1 MSQNQVPRPM
11 TDRSAQPFLQA
22 MHQEMSAFLDK
33 LHGRQLAE
41 VSDFFDS
48 WSVASFPA
56 LDIVETDGEIEV
68 TAELPGIKE
77 EDLDISISQG
87 ALLIKGEKSSDH
99 EKTMKD
105 FHVVERRY
113 GSFGRQIP
121 LGFTPDADAVEVVFA
136 DGVLKLTIAK
146 PAEAKSDVR
155 KIEISKI

>member
-1 MSQNQVPRPM
+1 MPQSQVPHPM

-22 MHQEMSAFLDK
+22 MHEEMNAFLDN

-41 VSDFFDS
+41 VSDFLDS
-48 WSVASFPA
+48 RSVTSFPA
-56 LDIVETDGEIEV
+56 LDIAETDGEIEV

-87 ALLIKGEKSSDH
+87 ALFIKGEKSNDH
-99 EKTMKD
+99 QKTKKN

-146 PAEAKSDVR
+146 PAEAKSNVR

>member
-1 MSQNQVPRPM
+1 M

-22 MHQEMSAFLDK
+22 MHQEMNAFLDK

-41 VSDFFDS
+41 VSDFLDS
-48 WSVASFPA
+48 WGVTSFPV
-56 LDIVETDGEIEV
+56 LDIAETDGEIEV
-68 TAELPGIKE
+68 TAELPDIKE
-77 EDLDISISQG
+77 EDQDISISQG

-121 LGFTPDADAVEVVFA
+121 LGFTPEADAVEVVFA

-155 KIEISKI
+155 KIEIFKI